1 MFVAPLV
8 TVVYETFNFPQCKIM
23 ELKYIQHLLEK
34 VEICKRCWKTKCAGP
49 GGFFF
54 CLENIGLVYADVTM
68 FTSKHMNIKHFV
80 LRLSSFQNG
89 APDPQPTTFANKL

>member
-1 MFVAPLV
+1 MFVTPLV

-34 VEICKRCWKTKCAGP
+34 VKYAKDAGKP
-49 GGFFF
+49 NVQDREVFYF

-68 FTSKHMNIKHFV
+68 FTSKHINIKHFV
-80 LRLSSFQNG
+80 LRLSSLGLTLLSCTQ
-89 APDPQPTTFANKL
+89 ARLE